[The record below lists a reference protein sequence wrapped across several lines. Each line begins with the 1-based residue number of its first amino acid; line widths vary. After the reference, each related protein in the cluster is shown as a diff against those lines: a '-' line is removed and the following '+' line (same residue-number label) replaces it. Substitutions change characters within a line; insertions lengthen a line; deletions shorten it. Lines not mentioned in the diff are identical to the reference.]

1 MPILFYCHFPDLL
14 LVEGRKRWWKR
25 LWRLGFDWLEGWGI
39 RGADKVVVNSHFTK
53 GVVESV
59 WEGLGK
65 DRWIGVVYP
74 CVDTKE
80 SKEENDVVGE
90 KVVENDGSGELW
102 KGRKVFLSINR
113 FERKKNIEL
122 ALRSFAGL
130 TAEERRNA
138 RLVIA
143 GKRKNDRHSF
153 AIR

>member
-1 MPILFYCHFPDLL
+1 M
-14 LVEGRKRWWKR
+14 
-25 LWRLGFDWLEGWGI
+25 
-39 RGADKVVVNSHFTK
+39 
-53 GVVESV
+53 

-65 DRWIGVVYP
+65 DRGIGVVYP

-80 SKEENDVVGE
+80 SKEENDAVGE
-90 KVVENDGSGELW
+90 KVVGNDGSGELW
-102 KGRKVFLSINR
+102 KGRKMFLSINR

-130 TAEERRNA
+130 TAEGRRTA

-143 GKRKNDRHSF
+143 GKRENACHSF